1 MITKQSIKKIVF
13 DEGADLCGVASV
25 DRFSGAPEGFNPK
38 DIYDKTQSVLVF
50 SKRLPVESLFAQSCV
65 PYTHTNSLV
74 TQIVDNLT
82 FTLSIRFEDLCIK
95 NVPIHSDDPYEYFD
109 TERARGQGILSMR
122 HAGYLAGLGVL
133 VKNTL
138 LINEKY
144 GNMIQIG
151 ALLLDIPLESDELA
165 DYFECPAGCELCMDA
180 CPVNALDG
188 TTVNQKHCR
197 PLSNYK
203 TEKGYILKKCYECR
217 KACPVFNGIRKI

>member
-1 MITKQSIKKIVF
+1 MITKQSIKNIVF
-13 DEGADLCGVASV
+13 EEGADLCGIASL
-25 DRFSGAPEGFNPK
+25 DRFSGAPTGFHPK

-50 SKRLPVESLFAQSCV
+50 AKRLPVESLFAQSCI
-65 PYTHTNSLV
+65 PYTHANALV

-82 FTLSIRFEDLCIK
+82 LTLSLTFESLGIK
-95 NVPIHSDDPYEYFD
+95 NVLIPSDDPYEYFD
-109 TERARGQGILSMR
+109 IESAHGRGILSMR

-133 VKNTL
+133 GKNTL

-165 DYFECPAGCELCMDA
+165 DYFACPDNCELCMDA
-180 CPVNALDG
+180 CPVSALDG
-188 TTVNQKHCR
+188 TTVNQKRCR

-203 TEKGYILKKCYECR
+203 TEKGYILKKCFECR
-217 KACPVFNGIRKI
+217 KVCPAHDGLRKI